1 MVKASR
7 AEEDT
12 LSRLRLRPEELDE
25 SDLTVDVGLERE
37 LGELRLAVD
46 LEHLLLAESPHAD
59 HGARL
64 GLGASVVAV
73 EADVDGDGALDRL
86 DDVEEADSFGPLRQG
101 VAAVR
106 AAGGLHQPMVDER
119 LEDLRQEV
127 LRNHHLTRDL
137 SEGDDRLPRDGSEI
151 DHGPQAVVDLA
162 GDAQDVLHGVRSSGR
177 TGAG

>member
-25 SDLTVDVGLERE
+25 PYLTVDVGLERE

-46 LEHLLLAESPHAD
+46 LEHLLLAASPHAN
-59 HGARL
+59 HGACL

-86 DDVEEADSFGPLRQG
+86 DDVEEADGFGTLRQG
-101 VAAVR
+101 VATVR
-106 AAGGLHQPMVDER
+106 AAGGLHGGYA
-119 LEDLRQEV
+119 L
-127 LRNHHLTRDL
+127 
-137 SEGDDRLPRDGSEI
+137 
-151 DHGPQAVVDLA
+151 
-162 GDAQDVLHGVRSSGR
+162 
-177 TGAG
+177 